1 MDDTIRAALVNVIKA
16 NRIKMSRAQ
25 RSRGVKTQR
34 WLYPLATE
42 TRYGSSY
49 RAWVR
54 PMIVYVHNY
63 IKENHEEI
71 LRGDSTDFRTDSAE
85 TVPATRLD
93 AVPGK
98 SFKIMIDSLNGW
110 LGQYVPEYNEEVS
123 GSAIYMGL
131 GKIADSTFDFNEG
144 QFEKGAKS
152 IFGIEFPTGEDWWPD
167 ARDTWANNNY
177 QIIRS
182 DMSRYISQINTLT
195 EQAVTTGAT
204 VKTLR
209 EQIRKLDDTISKTRA
224 DFIARD
230 QIGKLN
236 GQITQ
241 MRQESIGLTMY
252 VWETAGDERV
262 RSTHYPMDGLLCNWD
277 DSTVFSE
284 DGGKTWRDRPMGAV
298 QLHPGQ
304 DYQCRCTATAFYQEL
319 VGEADSIID
328 KEEKMMGIEAPD
340 NTTSTPPVT
349 QPQQSSA

>member
-1 MDDTIRAALVNVIKA
+1 MNNTIRAALVNLIKV
-16 NRIKMSRAQ
+16 NRLKMSRTQ
-25 RSRGVKTQR
+25 RSKKIKPQR
-34 WLYPLATE
+34 WLYPFATE
-42 TRYGSSY
+42 ARYGASY
-49 RAWVR
+49 RAWLR
-54 PMIVYVHNY
+54 PMKDYVHNFL
-63 IKENHEEI
+63 KENQEEI
-71 LRGDSTDFRTDSAE
+71 LRGDSADFRADTADDIS
-85 TVPATRLD
+85 VIRLD

-98 SFKIMIDSLNGW
+98 TFKIMIDSLSGW
-110 LGQYVPEYNEEVS
+110 LAQYVPEDNDAVS

-131 GKIADSTFDFNEG
+131 GKIADSVFDFNEG
-144 QFEKGAKS
+144 QYEKGAKS
-152 IFGIEFPTGEDWWPD
+152 IFGVEFPVGEEWWPD
-167 ARDTWANNNY
+167 ARDTWANTNY

-182 DMSRYISQINTLT
+182 DMQKYISDINRLT

-204 VKTLR
+204 VKSLR
-209 EQIRKLDDTISKTRA
+209 EQIRKLDDKISKSRA

-241 MRQESIGLTMY
+241 MRMESIGLTMY

-262 RSTHYPMDGLLCNWD
+262 RSTHRPMDGALCRWD
-277 DSTVFSE
+277 DSTVLSTDE
-284 DGGKTWRDRPMGAV
+284 GKTWQARPMGAV
-298 QLHPGQ
+298 QLHPGM